1 MPFMYAASSQQNTN
15 ASANTDT
22 FLADLKTASANAG
35 LRAYLQKLQVGSYAT
50 PADNALRIR
59 LQRLATFGSYGGG
72 TALTPTPIVPDAPAA
87 ASLSATLPLLGT
99 GTLNVVPMLQLAFNQ
114 RGTGLWAAFTADEAV
129 GITGANNAINGV
141 MILNSQSTGTLVP
154 VNYKMIF
161 SE

>member
-22 FLADLKTASANAG
+22 LLADLKTASANAG
-35 LRAYLQKLQVGSYAT
+35 LRSYLQKLQVGSYAT

-59 LQRLATFGSYGGG
+59 LQRLATVGTYASG
-72 TALTPTPIVPDAPAA
+72 TAPTPP
-87 ASLSATLPLLGT
+87 TLGT
-99 GTLNVVPMLQLAFNQ
+99 GTFNAVPLLQLAFNQ

-129 GITGANNAINGV
+129 GISGSNAAVNGIMV
-141 MILNSQSTGTLVP
+141 LNSQSTGTSVP